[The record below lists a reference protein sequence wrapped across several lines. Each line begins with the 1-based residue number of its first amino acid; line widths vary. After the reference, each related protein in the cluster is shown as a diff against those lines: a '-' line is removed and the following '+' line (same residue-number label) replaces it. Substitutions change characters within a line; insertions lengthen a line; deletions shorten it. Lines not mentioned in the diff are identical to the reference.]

1 MMSGMNI
8 DLTLLREELEGCL
21 SLGMER
27 EAVRLAGRILRAN
40 QLDAVTF
47 NSTVNALLISEDRLG
62 RWLVRVESAF
72 GSLKRRDQ
80 RKAATMMFNFHVSMN
95 RWEAAARFMPR
106 RPATAMEL
114 LFSVWTLL
122 NLKKVQEAGDL
133 LKLNTRR
140 FRKSDSDFDQSCLM
154 EATACYAAQDG
165 NWEAAEL
172 VCERSTGFWP
182 FAPNAW
188 ERLVKIHALRGL
200 LKANEVF
207 DFVRVER
214 DRTDSRVSPNAKAPC
229 PPERLHELDVDFH
242 RHAKHLAKV
251 IPARERWRFGL

>member
-1 MMSGMNI
+1 MMPGMNI

-27 EAVRLAGRILRAN
+27 ESLRLAGRILRDDH
-40 QLDAVTF
+40 LDAIAF
-47 NSTVNALLISEDRLG
+47 DAAVNALLISEDRLG
-62 RWLVRVESAF
+62 RWLARVESAF
-72 GSLKRRDQ
+72 ATLKRRDQ
-80 RKAATMMFNFHVSMN
+80 RKAATMMFNFYVSMN
-95 RWEAAARFMPR
+95 RWEDAARFMPR

-140 FRKSDSDFDQSCLM
+140 FRKSEHDLDQSCLM

-165 NWEAAEL
+165 NWEAAEF

-188 ERLVKIHALRGL
+188 ERLVKIYALRGL

-207 DFVRVER
+207 DFVRGER

-229 PPERLHELDVDFH
+229 TPERLNELDVNFH

-251 IPARERWRFGL
+251 VPAKERWRFGL